1 MLLAETECSHP
12 ATREDRR
19 ASEARSAACSGEVT
33 TRSGRASVR
42 RPFSVASTLSC
53 GTARHETPFHR

>member
-19 ASEARSAACSGEVT
+19 ARAARSAARSCEVT
-33 TRSGRASVR
+33 TSSGRTSAR